1 VKENCRREPEDSNT
15 FTVIILPG
23 DIGSECDRIS
33 RVFEVLTQEY
43 DLVCFI
49 PGNHELWRRGSAI
62 QEADNRMAVDSIA
75 KMQEVLDLAE
85 KHGVATSPLEVQ
97 HPAGS
102 VLVMPLHAWYHSSW
116 DKEPE
121 ITHPLFLDVEK
132 AIPFHRKWG
141 DYSLCSWPSDLIEQG
156 TFISNPVDNTVLAE
170 AFAALNEPYLH
181 PPVTFANDDYSNIF
195 GCLEAPEAQTVISFS
210 HYLPRQELVPEK
222 RFLSEPLLSKVI
234 GSDVLEAQV
243 RRLRPDVHLFGHTH
257 IPMDRELDGIRY
269 VQWPLGYYREAERQC
284 AAIYNSGPLLVY
296 DSSLGHG
303 KEGILKDIASKDTI
317 WSRYYENNPRQPE
330 IVDELAPW
338 VISRLETFSGFVYT
352 NKKREEQQAN
362 VLNVGVEESK
372 GTSLEEGIRG
382 KAGLVDGK

>member
-1 VKENCRREPEDSNT
+1 
-15 FTVIILPG
+15 
-23 DIGSECDRIS
+23 
-33 RVFEVLTQEY
+33 
-43 DLVCFI
+43 
-49 PGNHELWRRGSAI
+49 
-62 QEADNRMAVDSIA
+62 
-75 KMQEVLDLAE
+75 MQEVLDLAT
-85 KHGVATSPLEVQ
+85 KHGVCTSPVEIQ
-97 HPAGS
+97 HSTGS

-116 DKEPE
+116 DQEPE

-141 DYSLCSWPSDLIEQG
+141 DYSLCTWPSYLIEQG

-170 AFAALNEPYLH
+170 AFAALNEPYLY
-181 PPVTFANDDYSNIF
+181 PPVGLNSATDDCSNIF
-195 GCLEAPEAQTVISFS
+195 GCPQSPDAQTVISFS

-243 RRLRPDVHLFGHTH
+243 RRLQPDLHLFGHTH

-269 VQWPLGYYREAERQC
+269 LQWPLGYYREAEKQC

-296 DSSLGHG
+296 DSSLGRG
-303 KEGILKDIASKDTI
+303 KEGIPKDIASKDTI
-317 WSRYYENNPRQPE
+317 WSRYYESNPRRPE

-352 NKKREEQQAN
+352 NKKREEQQQAGT
-362 VLNVGVEESK
+362 LSAGMEESK
-372 GTSLEEGIRG
+372 GSNEERSSIG
-382 KAGLVDGK
+382 KVGLIDGK